1 MYYTPTPKSVSTCN
15 QSVDYLSHRP
25 KRGVIHHAALAVTIW
40 CVPNQ
45 PKTPVRSIRIPDDIY
60 ELAKEKAQGEQRS
73 LSDVVRDLL
82 TAWVYEDDPD

>member
-1 MYYTPTPKSVSTCN
+1 M
-15 QSVDYLSHRP
+15 
-25 KRGVIHHAALAVTIW
+25 W

-60 ELAKEKAQGEQRS
+60 RLAVEKARGERRT

-82 TAWVYEDDPD
+82 TAWVYEDDED